1 MICASEPVQRQ
12 SWSCLSSLRSN
23 QHSPNGVNIEGSGA
37 ALVKGRLHGR
47 FLRRT
52 GGGVV
57 EPVGIHSVVNSR
69 SDEYEAS
76 ISEVIPELVYLGKEH
91 AIPEEVID

>member
-1 MICASEPVQRQ
+1 MICASEPAQRQ
-12 SWSCLSSLRSN
+12 SRSCLSSLSSN

-37 ALVKGRLHGR
+37 ALAKGRLHGS

-52 GGGVV
+52 GGGIV

-76 ISEVIPELVYLGKEH
+76 TSEVIPELDYLVNEH